1 MVLGIGENERIG
13 VICISQQ
20 LKRFSPDFVNDS
32 FNQSIPQGQFY
43 H

>member
-20 LKRFSPDFVNDS
+20 LKQFSPYNVNDS
-32 FNQSIPQGQFY
+32 FNQSTRKGNFT
-43 H
+43 